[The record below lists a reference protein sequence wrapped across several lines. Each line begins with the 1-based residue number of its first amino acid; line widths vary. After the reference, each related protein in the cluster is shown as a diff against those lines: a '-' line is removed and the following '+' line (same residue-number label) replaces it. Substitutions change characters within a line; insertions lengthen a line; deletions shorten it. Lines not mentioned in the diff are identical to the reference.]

1 MARAAAD
8 PAAVPAPGRAPALDA
23 PAPDAAQ
30 PPHCR
35 NCGAAAP
42 GAFCPACGQETALAL
57 PTARQFLKEAAG
69 RYVAFDGRMWR
80 TLAALLFR
88 PGHLTRE
95 YLAGRRRRYIR
106 PARLFLVLSL
116 VLFFVMR
123 IAIGVPTLSEGIV
136 EIDRSASSQ
145 AAAGARAPAAD
156 PDAPADPGA
165 TGRTGAGGSPRVLL
179 PGLELSFGEDDIVNV
194 AGAGPVAQALKQR
207 MNRFNALPKQ
217 ERLEQLVLGTLRY
230 GPYAMFVL
238 LPAFAFLL
246 QVVYAG
252 RGGRYPQRPR
262 RYAEHLVF
270 AAHNHAYAF
279 LAATLAV
286 PLPWGPLRFTIFL
299 WSVAYA
305 LWSMRAVYGGRWL
318 GLLARAWLL
327 AVAYLVL
334 FAFVT
339 VGLIVAAVVIR

>member
-1 MARAAAD
+1 MARVAADREEAVPTAPAGSDAAA
-8 PAAVPAPGRAPALDA
+8 AR
-23 PAPDAAQ
+23 
-30 PPHCR
+30 CR

-42 GAFCPACGQETALAL
+42 GAFCPACGQETTLAL
-57 PTARQFLKEAAG
+57 PTARQFLREAAG
-69 RYVAFDGRMWR
+69 RYVALDGRTWR
-80 TLAALLFR
+80 TLAALLAR
-88 PGHLTRE
+88 PGFLTQE

-116 VLFFVMR
+116 AMFL
-123 IAIGVPTLSEGIV
+123 AIRVAVGVPTLTESVV
-136 EIDRSASSQ
+136 EIDRGAPPQ
-145 AAAGARAPAAD
+145 AGAGAGAGAPAAT
-156 PDAPADPGA
+156 PEAPAAPGAGGRADPG
-165 TGRTGAGGSPRVLL
+165 GPPRVLL
-179 PGLELSFGEDDIVNV
+179 PGLELSFGEDDSVSV
-194 AGAGPVAQALKQR
+194 AGTGPVAQALKQR
-207 MNRFNALPKQ
+207 MKRFNALPKQ

-238 LPAFAFLL
+238 LPAFALLL
-246 QVVYAG
+246 QLVYAG

-286 PLPWGPLRFTIFL
+286 PLPWGPLRFALFL
-299 WSVAYA
+299 WSAAYA
-305 LWSMRAVYGGRWL
+305 LWSMRVVYGGRWL

-339 VGLIVAAVVIR
+339 VALIVAAVVIR

>member
-1 MARAAAD
+1 MARVAAEGREIAARDATVAD
-8 PAAVPAPGRAPALDA
+8 
-23 PAPDAAQ
+23 DAAG
-30 PPHCR
+30 HCR

-57 PTARQFLKEAAG
+57 PTARQFLREAAG

-88 PGHLTRE
+88 PGYLTRE

-123 IAIGVPTLSEGIV
+123 IAIGVPTLSDGV
-136 EIDRSASSQ
+136 VAIDRDAPSQ
-145 AAAGARAPAAD
+145 AAAGAGVPASD
-156 PDAPADPGA
+156 PDAAAGRGA
-165 TGRTGAGGSPRVLL
+165 TGRTGTGDSPRVLL

-194 AGAGPVAQALKQR
+194 AGAGPVAQALRQR

-246 QVVYAG
+246 QLVYAG

-286 PLPWGPLRFTIFL
+286 PLPWGPLRFALFL
-299 WSVAYA
+299 WSAVYA